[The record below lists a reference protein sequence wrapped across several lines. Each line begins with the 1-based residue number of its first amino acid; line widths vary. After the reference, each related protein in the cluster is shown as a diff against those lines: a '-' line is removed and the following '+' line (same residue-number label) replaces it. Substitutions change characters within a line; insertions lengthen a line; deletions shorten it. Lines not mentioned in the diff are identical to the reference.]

1 MEKTEKLEK
10 DYKTDVYDYLRWRG
24 DLTFDQDP
32 FNEVDSLVLCII
44 SYINFQRFTA
54 LQTREPKEAV
64 ALEAVARQLTEAD
77 EQLGLSA
84 LSYLPVMRLAA
95 QTRRFGRTRMFA
107 YEHRA
112 DGEKEMQFDAVSFLL
127 ADNSVFVAFMGT
139 DRSIAGWKEDFIM
152 SFLSATPSQLRATE
166 YAVEIARRC
175 PGRSLRIGGHS
186 KGGNLAAW
194 AAIHLPER
202 LQKSR
207 LDMAYNN
214 DGPGFNRDMVDTPEY
229 RRVAHKLKTFI
240 PEESI
245 VGVLLEHSEDYYV
258 IASNNRGILQH
269 ESLSWQTMAN
279 HFVYLDARS
288 GMGKMSDELVRQ
300 WVNSMTPEERE
311 KFCDAFFDVLSMEG
325 KVSSLDQLEKE
336 GLAGKAALL
345 KQFIGA
351 DEEKRRILTDMFR
364 RLAADAGE
372 EVKKSVGGGRKWA
385 AETMQSWKGKVYKIT
400 KKR

>member
-1 MEKTEKLEK
+1 MSQSTKKQGTSIVLFPLWVFIFCLCLNGCTVLNINSFHFGKLGK
-10 DYKTDVYDYLRWRG
+10 
-24 DLTFDQDP
+24 
-32 FNEVDSLVLCII
+32 
-44 SYINFQRFTA
+44 
-54 LQTREPKEAV
+54 KEQGQAV
-64 ALEAVARQLTEAD
+64 K
-77 EQLGLSA
+77 
-84 LSYLPVMRLAA
+84 
-95 QTRRFGRTRMFA
+95 
-107 YEHRA
+107 YEICS
-112 DGEKEMQFDAVSFLL
+112 GKNM
-127 ADNSVFVAFMGT
+127 
-139 DRSIAGWKEDFIM
+139 
-152 SFLSATPSQLRATE
+152 
-166 YAVEIARRC
+166 
-175 PGRSLRIGGHS
+175 
-186 KGGNLAAW
+186 
-194 AAIHLPER
+194 PER

>member
-1 MEKTEKLEK
+1 MSRLKP
-10 DYKTDVYDYLRWRG
+10 G
-24 DLTFDQDP
+24 
-32 FNEVDSLVLCII
+32 NCI
-44 SYINFQRFTA
+44 
-54 LQTREPKEAV
+54 
-64 ALEAVARQLTEAD
+64 
-77 EQLGLSA
+77 
-84 LSYLPVMRLAA
+84 
-95 QTRRFGRTRMFA
+95 
-107 YEHRA
+107 
-112 DGEKEMQFDAVSFLL
+112 SF
-127 ADNSVFVAFMGT
+127 S
-139 DRSIAGWKEDFIM
+139 R
-152 SFLSATPSQLRATE
+152 
-166 YAVEIARRC
+166 
-175 PGRSLRIGGHS
+175 GHS

-364 RLAADAGE
+364 RLAAVQFQSRGWPLWGDGKYSTDGNAPIALFSCTLAFRHPEDGKAMRFTAIPPE
-372 EVKKSVGGGRKWA
+372 IAPWDLFSPCRICSERMPA
-385 AETMQSWKGKVYKIT
+385 AALL
-400 KKR
+400 RA